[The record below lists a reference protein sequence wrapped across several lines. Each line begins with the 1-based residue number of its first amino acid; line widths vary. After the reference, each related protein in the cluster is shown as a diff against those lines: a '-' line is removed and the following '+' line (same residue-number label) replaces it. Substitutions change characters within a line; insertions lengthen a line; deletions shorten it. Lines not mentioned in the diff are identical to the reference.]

1 MTWWTA
7 FTILEVLW
15 VIGFSFWLILQRR
28 SPTATIAW
36 VIVLAWL
43 PIFGI
48 AVYQFFG
55 PPRLRRKK
63 LKRAK
68 ARSLVSAR
76 KTAELPLIQD
86 VSRLMRMAERTGE
99 QAPTRAR
106 ALELY
111 DNGEAAYAAIEQAI
125 EAATHHVHLEYYI
138 WEADRTGTRLR
149 DLLVARA
156 NAGIECRLLVD
167 AIGSPRTKR
176 KFVKP
181 LVDAGVRVAW
191 FNPLTFGALRMGL
204 MNFRTHR
211 KIVVCDGLVGFTGG
225 INVTDVHTKRETGDK
240 AWRDTHARIEGL
252 AVHGLQKL
260 FLEDWHF
267 ATADDA
273 AVDSYFP
280 DDPGDGDYIV
290 QVLGSGPDHPLFP
303 IHKLYFS
310 AIAAADERVLIT
322 TPYFVP
328 DEPVLTALTTAALRG
343 VDVQVMVPRKG
354 DSALVS
360 AAARS
365 YFTELLTVGVKI
377 HEYGPPMLHAKTM
390 VIDDELSIVG
400 TANMDNRSFRLN
412 FECALAI
419 AGKATA
425 DQLAAWFYKDL
436 GKARRVTAS
445 QQRKVPLRQRTLE
458 SVARLLSP
466 IL

>member
-1 MTWWTA
+1 MTIWT
-7 FTILEVLW
+7 TIYVLEVLW
-15 VIGFSFWLILQRR
+15 VIGFSLWLIQQRR
-28 SPTATIAW
+28 SPVATIAW
-36 VIVLAWL
+36 IAVLAWL
-43 PIFGI
+43 PIVGV

-63 LKRAK
+63 LRRARAK
-68 ARSLVSAR
+68 TVVATC
-76 KTAELPLIQD
+76 KTSPLPLVED
-86 VSRLMRMAERTGE
+86 VGRLMRLAERAGE
-99 QAPTRAR
+99 VPPARVR
-106 ALELY
+106 ALDLY
-111 DNGEAAYAAIEQAI
+111 DNGDDAYDAI
-125 EAATHHVHLEYYI
+125 EAAIADATHHVHLEYYI

-149 DLLVARA
+149 DLLVQRARA
-156 NAGIECRLLVD
+156 GVECRLLVD
-167 AIGSPRTKR
+167 AIGSPRAKR
-176 KFVKP
+176 KFVAP

-191 FNPLTFGALRMGL
+191 FNPLTFGSLRLGL
-204 MNFRTHR
+204 VNFRTHR
-211 KIVVCDGLVGFTGG
+211 KIVVCDGRVGFTGG
-225 INVTDVHTKRETGDK
+225 INVTDVHAARQAHDK
-240 AWRDTHARIEGL
+240 AWRDTHARIEGA

-260 FLEDWHF
+260 FLEDWYF
-267 ATADDA
+267 ATEDEAPVDA
-273 AVDSYFP
+273 YFP
-280 DDPGDGDYIV
+280 SDPGDGEYIV

-303 IHKLYFS
+303 IHKVYFS

-343 VDVQVMVPRKG
+343 VDVRIMVPREG

-365 YFTELLTVGVKI
+365 YFQELLTVGVRI
-377 HEYGPPMLHAKTM
+377 YEYGPPMLHAKTM

-425 DQLAAWFYKDL
+425 DQLARWFYRDL
-436 GKARRVTAS
+436 EKARPVTAAG
-445 QQRKVPLRQRTLE
+445 QKKVPLRQRTLE